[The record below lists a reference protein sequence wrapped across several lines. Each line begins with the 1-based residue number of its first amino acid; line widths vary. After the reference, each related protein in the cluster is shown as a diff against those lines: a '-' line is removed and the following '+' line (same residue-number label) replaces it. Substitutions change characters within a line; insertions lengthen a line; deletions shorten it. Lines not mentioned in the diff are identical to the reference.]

1 MLLFEFSARSFI
13 PVALACITG
22 AAGHHL
28 LFEEGVVF
36 PLSFQLQPSSNY
48 ALLFYATMGI
58 VIGLISVIVTKV
70 VYWIEDVFEKLPI
83 HWAWW
88 PAIGGIAV
96 GVVGFFHHAHLVLDT
111 VILQTFLQAQCQCK
125 LCSLCVF

>member
-1 MLLFEFSARSFI
+1 MRFARSFI

-36 PLSFQLQPSSNY
+36 PLNFLLQTIIQLRT
-48 ALLFYATMGI
+48 LFYATMGI
-58 VIGLISVIVTKV
+58 IIYIYIYIDGLISVIVTKV

-88 PAIGGIAV
+88 SSPL
-96 GVVGFFHHAHLVLDT
+96 VV
-111 VILQTFLQAQCQCK
+111 
-125 LCSLCVF
+125 